1 MTESINPPKNYQVV
15 LPDTGESEIW
25 DEAKYNRN
33 RDALFNDHK
42 NAMVLEVAPLT
53 NGGEIDGN
61 GSYLVN
67 IPGEAEIWDGE
78 KLARNREQL
87 MKDHPEVKI
96 QNARYVNYWGDKLQE
111 GEDRIKALEEELKG
125 IPEDVPLS
133 EDPRAI
139 QGGSIVG
146 MQKLMV
152 EKQRRE
158 APNRERRG
166 QIKREIEQIK
176 RDREDNPAWQQYWEQ
191 QGKENDEARA
201 RIGQMQERHEA
212 IMKEHSLDSALAAG
226 DDDYLRIADRFY
238 QDAKK
243 MIDAPSKYA
252 DDNQGAL
259 GDFWQGIKDTGWN
272 AVSLVDLAH
281 KLHEIPFLETVKKIQ
296 KSEGNNANVYD
307 LIKNHPD
314 RLYEMG
320 MGDAEVEM
328 LKAFVHKADVESGKS
343 DLLTKSYQAGQS
355 MAKSL
360 GFMADF
366 IAVGGI
372 GDAAA
377 EAVARGLV
385 KQAGRKAVPKLAAES
400 FGGLVKAAAMT
411 PLMPST
417 YANFIGNLEQF
428 NDAGGIDLSGKAML
442 KDVGDILIENVSETI
457 GAKPLEL
464 IGMPL
469 QKVKFPAWAK
479 AMRNSPIAGA
489 LKQAGYNGF
498 FEEMFEE
505 WTGSALRTL
514 TGVDKEALKDFR
526 QMDQILVTA
535 GSFAP
540 VALLGGSV
548 SAAQFHTASKAM
560 RDKGAVIDGIIGGLQ
575 DENAKNAI
583 KDSFDKT
590 RDIETPEDLAHA
602 MTDVY
607 QQIVQ
612 NGGNEEQAFKAVMD
626 YTEAASRYKVM
637 NGMFE
642 EQKDIE
648 RSQKLAEMDQ
658 QMGNTKWHHL
668 GKNGSSYVRT
678 ITDDQG
684 NERFVT
690 GEDDTNLLVV
700 DKEGKPNFISKESL
714 ATGVENGTLTDSGEQ
729 YLFDYIDKQNLAVKQ
744 EEEQVRMVDEKKA
757 AHEEVMRRAL
767 PDTPVN
773 PEKPEEG
780 TFRGIVGGRYVIQ
793 YPDGSSQDFSEEEI
807 ANKLGIR
814 TVPETDAEIEAKDD
828 AHEEKLENMH
838 TAMNQFKGRHIVL
851 PGIADMGY
859 TLTGVVRNRNSESYP
874 FSVFFRDAD
883 GHESGTG
890 VSEEDMDALLA
901 EMQAEQPEVQVPD
914 VDPEV
919 EVADNIPRDFR
930 GNPLPMRQNE
940 QTGETVVDEDALRE
954 NDIEAWVRY
963 NDANP
968 NRVVSSRDWLA
979 FNIKKTASEVT
990 KAADEITNA
999 ELNGVPARQKDAMK
1013 KALADKEKLLQSYES
1028 AMQRLTTPEDVIG
1041 DMPSYI
1047 ADEQQPETQ
1056 ETAAPSMRDFRGN
1069 PIPMADESEVD
1080 ETAFFQQDP
1089 EAWMEWNNSQMN
1101 DGGEDS
1107 RNYVKGEIGRENKN
1121 IARLQKEYNGEKDFK
1136 KRKELRKK
1144 IQDAQQ
1150 RIADLEQAVEN
1161 VEKRMQ
1167 RRSARELEPQ
1177 SVDEVIALGIAN
1189 FKGSID
1195 RDELKRETGM
1205 SDADLQGFVGGFVK
1219 EGGMSIG
1226 QLAEAI
1232 KTADDTHLTDSI
1244 SDDELRSDIIEFLR
1258 GSTKWSDITNYI
1270 ANKRAV
1276 QKAEEERQVQ
1286 EAIAAGQEKEDEVL
1300 KVTLGRF
1307 HIGDTVAF
1315 QGEEG
1320 EYDYGI
1326 IVGLNKDK
1334 KGTVILSDGNGVEA
1348 YVPLKAIR
1356 RTENKLT
1363 PNNQERPSQI
1373 DAEIANSTGALSQ
1386 EDADALLHKMT
1397 DEAEEFVEIELT
1409 PENWIGEFGENGE
1422 VETPIGTVKMG
1433 ENQYF
1438 KLAQKGRE
1446 GKLGMVKPT
1455 LTNPDV
1461 IIEQSSHAKDG
1472 QETERKTSYVF
1483 IKSFIDKDGNRQ
1495 YYFTSVTV
1503 QKNGREVVVS
1513 NQEKTKNRISK
1524 LLHEEKAAWIN
1535 SKFSSHPTTR
1545 IKEPVPVNDSNG
1557 LTSTD
1562 NQPALLGIN
1571 SSELSENKDSEI
1583 SETQAK
1589 ISEEEAKV
1597 DTEPTEAQKEA
1608 GNYRKGHI
1616 KLDGYNI
1623 SIEQPKG
1630 SIRSGIDEQ
1639 GNPWS
1644 VTMNNTYGYIR
1655 GTEGVDGDHID
1666 VFLSD
1671 NPEEGD
1677 IFVVD
1682 QIKPDGSFDEH
1693 KVMFGFPD
1701 MEAARKA
1708 YLSNY
1713 SEGWQG
1719 LGAITAVSREE
1730 FKKWV
1735 ESSHRKTKPFS
1746 EYKSVTA
1753 EGEQHEESSTADQEE
1768 GSETVG
1774 YSVERRF
1781 HKKNGNYIYA
1791 LSFKDRLSKD
1801 EFKELKNRV
1810 KDFGGYYSSYG
1821 KGGFIF
1827 DKEDSARKFGDAVM
1841 DHTGEKLEEA
1851 RPVSMEDIVQADA
1864 AAVQQ
1869 TDETSQE
1876 LGIDASMPVSYKGD
1890 GKPHTILMV
1899 TKTGEQVGAARFS
1912 KGRITTVVLNDL
1924 DNPGKMIYAKPEDIA
1939 QYVVPD
1945 IVPEEVN
1952 GYKAGDQVMYRDSA
1966 GLSSEII
1973 DHFEKY
1979 GDTWFPVFKKKDGG
1993 RVQIGVWANVSPY
2006 VEQVEQNLQSEGSME
2021 KPVNPSGNK
2030 LVTDEKYEEL
2040 RRRMLAKLNGQ
2051 MNMGIDPEIL
2061 SIGVQMAV
2069 YHIEKGAR
2077 KFVDFAK
2084 NMIADLGDAIRPYL
2098 KAFYNGARDLPEVE
2112 DAGLASEMTPYDE
2125 VRTFDVANFD
2135 KAVSNPIETAAEVVK
2150 EQEVQQQKEVAEKEI
2165 KKTRKSRKSSQNV
2178 LSLSLADGTSFTVD
2192 RSDYHTFLTPQAK
2205 EFFERLAKE
2214 DGRNFAFPELA
2225 YITYASE
2232 NNVIIPASELE
2243 ALPEFIEAERRI
2255 AEIGAL
2261 AKERTGSEALAISED
2276 QVHALADRLL
2286 EEGSYV
2292 GKKDYSGEVARE
2304 KKAFVIIGRP
2314 AAGKSSVFANP
2325 LSKEHKARIIDSDT
2339 VKPWLEGYDGG
2350 YGANYVHGASVRVAD
2365 EALIRAA
2372 SLGENIII
2380 PRIGGQSIISET
2392 VLPLRAV
2399 GYSVELCYNELPT
2412 EGSIMRA
2419 EARFVQTGRYLSLQ
2433 YLNAIGEK
2441 PINTYRKFVTKS
2453 IGETINELSE
2463 REIQELRRRLGRLLG
2478 VEDRMAGA
2486 SGPGG
2491 REVLSGVSETL
2502 GEGFRALLEHGEFG
2516 SDPSSD
2522 LLVFDGSEWKNNDV
2536 DYGMP
2541 PVTVWSSKS
2550 GEPFPGSKEGPKDNK
2565 NNKPS
2570 KKKPADEG
2578 MTLFDM
2584 MEENNNEN
2592 EPETTDST
2600 QGEGSPDRAMGGVSA
2615 VGDRVLGT
2623 DGSGQ
2628 SDGTEAGGNRAGEP
2642 GMAGEEPQ
2650 LLSTVGSG
2658 RGSESVV
2665 DSGSQGQRELSDGG
2679 SGVQGGDATDGRK
2692 AVRRDSQKAGQK
2704 KGVSKPAKKFTRN
2717 FHYGENAS
2725 EIDNYTPAQRL
2736 KANIDAVEVLATM
2749 FSEGR
2754 PATDEEKETLSKFRG
2769 WGGIPFGHYYST
2781 RQLRDSYSSD
2791 AHRLA
2796 DAIDVLD
2803 PNGEKGLLPAISK
2816 AALTSYYTPSAI
2828 ARTMNRFL
2836 ALSGFKGGSMLDPSM
2851 GSGIFEGTLPE
2862 DIQQR
2867 TMINGVELDWLTGQI
2882 AKALYPDANVQIKGF
2897 EEAGTAMDAF
2907 DVVESNIPFGSI
2919 KVFDPTWKH
2928 DSTPVRKAAQ
2938 GKIHNYFAVKMLEST
2953 KPGGLCVIMT
2963 SNAILDTEGNSLIRE
2978 HIADQAEILGI
2989 VRLPDN
2995 TFKGAGT
3002 SAVTDVLFLRKFR
3015 DSDDRNT
3022 TRDEEKYRTRV
3033 LQPFLSMTT
3042 KDAAKKTDGSS
3053 VKVSYNGYFGTH
3065 PEFMIGD
3072 VIAGNQYKADAFGLT
3087 SSMSTDEIADAM
3099 DKILEKKIVGS
3110 RKGKLFDTTK
3120 SEREVHEAIRESY
3133 VGNGDYISS
3142 GNIVEQDGKFG
3153 VVSMS
3158 KNKYGDVERNFQE
3171 LPRLNG
3177 KAARIQAMFPIR
3189 TTMKKLVAEQI
3200 AGASN
3205 DTLDGLRKQLKES
3218 YDKFVKLY
3226 GRLQD
3231 SENTFLDDDIDGY
3244 MLRSLEKWRE
3254 GEFVGLSDIF
3264 TKNTIKPAIDLSQAQ
3279 DGQSAISVSLAEY
3292 GEIRP
3297 AFMEQML
3304 GEKWYDLC
3312 KEMVFRIPFSEDCYE
3327 TKDAYLSGDVK
3338 TKLEQARKAA
3348 EMDKSFQ
3355 HNVDELEA
3363 VQPKDIP
3370 FDDISVHM
3378 GARWIPQEVYTQ
3390 FLVDSFGISN
3400 WRGPKS
3406 GVLYSEVSDT
3416 FIVNVASSELGGAA
3430 QKWSTRRRTPKDI
3443 FEAALSDKTIKVVDK
3458 DDEGKEHL
3466 NVAETEAANEKVQ
3479 ELRESFE
3486 DWLPQNAERVKQISA
3501 LYNDK
3506 FNRTVLRKFDGSHLK
3521 TPGLMGMELRPHQK
3535 DAVWMLINNRGGI
3548 VDHMV
3553 GAGKTLVMQ
3562 SAIMEMR
3569 RMGIAKKP
3577 MIVAL
3582 KSTVAQITKE
3592 FIEAYPS
3599 ARILAPTEKD
3609 FEKKR
3614 RKELLAKIALND
3626 YDCVIISHENYV
3638 GLPHT
3643 EEVETQVIREQLAQL
3658 DAAIQFLYG
3667 QEDQSQLTK
3676 RQLKGLEKRK
3686 ANLEA
3691 KMQALLSRKVDRE
3704 FTFESLGVDYLFVD
3718 ECQAFKSLPYVTSY
3732 QNVAG
3737 LGDAAGS
3744 QKAVALLNG
3753 VRYLQ
3758 SLHQGDMGTT
3768 FLSGTT
3774 ITNSLVEIYNLLQY
3788 LRPREMES
3796 LGFTTFDAWAGTF
3809 AQRSGEL
3816 EYGVTQELKEKNRFR
3831 RFDNVPELARLYAE
3845 IADVRN
3851 DMNLKLPKPKP
3862 RMHIV
3867 TVPASEKL
3875 KEINSEVINM
3885 VRNKSGN
3892 YFYNMGAI
3900 KKPTT
3905 DKSPFGL
3912 LASGIS
3918 TKAAISMKLLDPN
3931 AEEEGGKIHAVC
3943 ENVAEIY
3950 KKFNDQKGTQ
3960 LIFCDTGVPTNES
3973 KYDVYTDII
3982 GRLVNDY
3989 GIPRDEIVDIHVAD
4003 TDKKRKELFTKVRE
4017 GSVRVL
4023 IGGTKNMGTGVNVQ
4037 TRLVALHHI
4046 DVPWTPADREQR
4058 EGRGVRQGNIVA
4070 REFNDD
4076 NVDIYFYAAEES
4088 LDLYKYQLQDTK
4100 GKMFA
4105 QFKQGTIGSTERS
4118 FDEGSGGEDGTFD
4131 PAEIVALLSGN
4142 PVILEKSKQDKKVE
4156 KLRRAK
4162 RTFESEWHQ
4171 RKSQYDSLQ
4180 SYLYTQES
4188 FLRQNKRDIDSLEAG
4203 GFKKMEDGKY
4213 PTTVTV
4219 EDYSDYGTRRTFD
4232 KPKEAGEY
4240 IHKLL
4245 KKKGASVRLSGF
4257 GQKANIQMAEVA
4269 SPLSGVPAYEWQV
4282 VLQAWSGIPYRAQL
4296 SEDDTAAGVAFRNVL
4311 QKVFS
4316 NRETYQK
4323 NIDETKHKLEGA
4335 DPGEMVFPK
4344 QAELDEAE
4352 SKKKELDAQYK
4363 ALAPKE
4369 EKKPASSENPEESVS
4384 LQHYDIN
4391 LGGTPE
4397 EKSENIHRTSVG
4409 EDLGTVGRRTG
4420 EVPGRDNDYGVWRRS
4435 YDISD
4440 GTGPGAGRISL
4451 DNLERLFRDTNINQE
4466 IVPLFEKVIALAKEN
4481 GVIKTYFRTPKSG
4494 EIRGQAMYTG
4504 DVYFNPSILTAPEYT
4519 GESAVTILHELIHG
4533 LTISTLR
4540 SHELG
4545 NKLRKY
4551 GLNPDGRLTAEQ
4563 KAAAKE
4569 IERIYKR
4576 LHDNLDTSGM
4586 SKEQKKM
4593 LNYRLVNQYEMVAGM
4608 SDQRFRDYLRSVEDG
4623 PTNLWERLKAAI
4635 KRILGIDSGDTLTRL
4650 EKAVDN
4656 LLDNFRIETF
4666 EDTSGLQSDEGF
4678 EHYSIRTKPAP
4689 TKTGIGY
4696 KVFYRGRD
4704 GKLYP
4709 PMVANPGGEDTPVG
4723 VWLDADAAPV
4733 AGQSKTGR
4741 PQVKAG
4747 GKGTQGGS
4755 GRLAYRPG
4763 WHLGE
4768 IPYAIQ
4774 FNRINPE
4781 TGRKEL
4787 FPRDFVWAEVEYA
4800 ADNDYQQ
4807 EAEAE
4812 GTNAS
4817 GNYQHSLAGLKRVP
4831 EDGFYRYRTN
4841 PNPETDPWII
4851 TGAMKV
4857 NRILTDEEVD
4867 ELVRAA
4873 GREPQQRE
4881 SDIVRNRIAETSDS
4895 RKIAGILY
4903 DRYENQNG
4911 EDKPWM
4917 SEEELF
4923 ERVEEELPY
4932 DQETKP
4938 LFSMIDEYRR
4948 LSDEDFDE
4956 GRRDFSG
4963 GEMSDL
4969 FNNFLSALKSYSEAP
4984 QIRNRVAGVEGFIS
4998 NAEAAVNAI
5007 KQEKATPEQWLKM
5020 IEKNGGLKA
5029 GEDKWLGLSDWLKAS
5044 DKKSITKQEVLDF
5057 INENKIR
5064 IEETR
5069 YAENPQVNDEV
5080 AQIAYRINDRY
5091 DELASEDL
5099 DMDEIYDTLLREFP
5113 EMEEMEKDG
5122 RLVVDEDAI
5131 GNPMYRPGNPDIKE
5145 SYRTRLNYTTNGLK
5159 NKREIALTV
5168 PTIEKWNESDTTHF
5182 GDAGEGRAVA
5192 WVRFG
5197 DAEDA
5202 ERGRVLFIDEIQS
5215 KRHQEG
5221 REKGY
5226 QRSLTEVEQTE
5237 IDQANKQYHEALQ
5250 AYHEADQRLLDA
5262 LQPYKDQVFEG
5273 RISGQQ
5279 YSDAIN
5285 TDPEIG
5291 RLNRERNDARDL
5303 ADKYRDRRDAV
5314 ERRLARTGVP
5324 PAPFEKNWHE
5334 LAMKR
5339 MLRLAAEEG
5348 YDYVAW
5354 TTGEQQAERYNIGNY
5369 VSSIDRTESDEGTRD
5384 FGFYFGDSEDSTW
5397 VQTNDDGIIID
5408 GEQRTVGE
5416 LKGKPLSALVGKE
5429 VAVKMMQ
5436 MKVDDVIED
5445 VNTIVGGEGMK
5456 GFYDDILPRF
5466 MNKYGKQWG
5475 VKVSDE
5481 TVRLSNN
5488 TNILTHM
5495 VPVTQEMKDSVMEG
5509 QLMFRE
5515 GKTQSPVQYSESLS
5529 GKREAV
5535 NRVAELCGVEIEFKP
5550 SSEMRFKGKPLAGRW
5565 INGRMQV
5572 CLEHCRDEADAVR
5585 TVLHEGVGHNGLRR
5599 LIGNEN
5605 MREFCL
5611 ELFQRLP
5618 EQARKQIADAAVN
5631 KYGLNIAEAVEEYL
5645 AEQAEIMD
5653 FENEDYSR
5661 SFWDIVRDALRKVLS
5676 KIGIDVS
5683 LSERDVRWLMWQSYN
5698 ANKQRDP
5705 LNEVKRQVVANK
5717 LGFTLTQQA
5726 DKMEGIQIARNR
5738 VALEDELDAAT
5749 DAYNE
5754 AAASLWN
5761 RMKETFVDQYQ
5772 SVGKLV
5778 SAIED
5783 ATGKKAASF
5792 EDIRLAL
5799 NRHSS
5804 KALATMQK
5812 WIGKYNT
5819 PMWDAIKELR
5829 EKIGGTV
5836 NDVSR
5841 YVMLKHGLE
5850 RNEVFA
5856 KRDAREYYQGIRDRA
5871 VNEIKATKDLSKD
5884 EKDQRIAKEDARL
5897 EKHLKAIE
5905 AGTNAKYR
5913 EFRQRDYGG
5922 LTSFYSEFDKV
5933 DPQRPGEGKERYNA
5947 RLQKARHPKYTTVD
5961 ENGRV
5966 VVDMAAT
5973 EKAAAD
5979 EVAAFERQSEGLTD
5993 KLWQRI
5999 NAATKATLEHQY
6011 QSNMLSRK
6019 QYEQV
6024 RDMFKYYVPLRGFE
6038 DDTAQ
6043 DLYSYYNEDQ
6053 RGNFEKPLIRAACR
6067 KTRAESPFG
6076 HIGAM
6081 ASSGIA
6087 ADMKNETK
6095 LSLYYFVSNRPNNL
6109 VTISDVWYE
6118 KTGETDEDGR
6128 EVFKAVYPSF
6138 SEDLSSEEAKK
6149 AFDDWEEG
6157 MKEKAKSGLAFK
6169 GRKNLDLHNAVIHID
6184 KGQKM
6189 EHVVKFKVG
6198 GRDMMMYING
6208 NPRAAQAI
6216 NGELNY
6222 NAENN
6227 FFVRAFNA
6235 VLRTMAALNT
6245 ALNPEFWISN
6255 FQRDA
6260 LFSLMSVDVK
6270 EGSKY
6275 RDAFAKNLV
6284 SGKTIFKMKKAF
6296 DEGTLGDSK
6305 DEQLFRE
6312 FAENGGITGYTVVYD
6327 NEYWEKK
6334 LDEYAG
6340 KDRNVVARFNDFF
6353 KSISDFGEAVEIRT
6367 RFAAYKT
6374 SREMGKDII
6383 GSVNDAKEL
6392 TVNFNR
6398 KGSGKAITLD
6408 EAAKLTWR
6416 NGKPLSKPW
6425 QLVASMFSSIS
6436 PLGRRMIMF
6445 FNAAVQGLNA
6455 MVKLYKTNPKRMA
6468 VWSAGY
6474 LAVGMINAILH
6485 SMLDDDDDYLDIPD
6499 WERRNNLL
6507 LGGKRAYLKWALPQ
6521 EARVF
6526 YALGDMVVNHALG
6539 REPHKYL
6546 AVELLDA
6553 VGEALPIDVASGV
6566 GAFLPSAA
6574 MPIIDIVRNKDYKG
6588 AKVHND
6594 RRFYSEEERKDI
6606 PKWRDPLANTDGLYV
6621 GLAKV
6626 ISRITGG
6633 DEYGAGWWNP
6643 DPNDIEHLVEGYT
6656 GGLGT
6661 TVEKMRQ
6668 FFGDIAGGEFVVRDT
6683 PFLRR
6688 ILSLND
6694 ERYRN
6699 THTTELYYYYTNR
6712 AKDTKRQIR
6721 EARKNGDSDKLDELY
6736 DSDDFEIMNICESYD
6751 SLLKWYS
6758 DELKFTDDKQ
6768 DRKAIMHEQD
6778 AVRKEMIQEISNI
6791 GK

>member
-1 MTESINPPKNYQVV
+1 
-15 LPDTGESEIW
+15 
-25 DEAKYNRN
+25 
-33 RDALFNDHK
+33 
-42 NAMVLEVAPLT
+42 
-53 NGGEIDGN
+53 
-61 GSYLVN
+61 
-67 IPGEAEIWDGE
+67 
-78 KLARNREQL
+78 
-87 MKDHPEVKI
+87 
-96 QNARYVNYWGDKLQE
+96 
-111 GEDRIKALEEELKG
+111 
-125 IPEDVPLS
+125 
-133 EDPRAI
+133 
-139 QGGSIVG
+139 
-146 MQKLMV
+146 
-152 EKQRRE
+152 
-158 APNRERRG
+158 
-166 QIKREIEQIK
+166 
-176 RDREDNPAWQQYWEQ
+176 
-191 QGKENDEARA
+191 
-201 RIGQMQERHEA
+201 
-212 IMKEHSLDSALAAG
+212 
-226 DDDYLRIADRFY
+226 
-238 QDAKK
+238 
-243 MIDAPSKYA
+243 
-252 DDNQGAL
+252 
-259 GDFWQGIKDTGWN
+259 
-272 AVSLVDLAH
+272 
-281 KLHEIPFLETVKKIQ
+281 
-296 KSEGNNANVYD
+296 
-307 LIKNHPD
+307 
-314 RLYEMG
+314 
-320 MGDAEVEM
+320 
-328 LKAFVHKADVESGKS
+328 
-343 DLLTKSYQAGQS
+343 
-355 MAKSL
+355 
-360 GFMADF
+360 
-366 IAVGGI
+366 
-372 GDAAA
+372 
-377 EAVARGLV
+377 
-385 KQAGRKAVPKLAAES
+385 
-400 FGGLVKAAAMT
+400 
-411 PLMPST
+411 
-417 YANFIGNLEQF
+417 
-428 NDAGGIDLSGKAML
+428 
-442 KDVGDILIENVSETI
+442 
-457 GAKPLEL
+457 
-464 IGMPL
+464 
-469 QKVKFPAWAK
+469 
-479 AMRNSPIAGA
+479 
-489 LKQAGYNGF
+489 
-498 FEEMFEE
+498 
-505 WTGSALRTL
+505 
-514 TGVDKEALKDFR
+514 
-526 QMDQILVTA
+526 
-535 GSFAP
+535 
-540 VALLGGSV
+540 
-548 SAAQFHTASKAM
+548 
-560 RDKGAVIDGIIGGLQ
+560 
-575 DENAKNAI
+575 
-583 KDSFDKT
+583 
-590 RDIETPEDLAHA
+590 
-602 MTDVY
+602 
-607 QQIVQ
+607 
-612 NGGNEEQAFKAVMD
+612 
-626 YTEAASRYKVM
+626 
-637 NGMFE
+637 
-642 EQKDIE
+642 
-648 RSQKLAEMDQ
+648 
-658 QMGNTKWHHL
+658 
-668 GKNGSSYVRT
+668 
-678 ITDDQG
+678 
-684 NERFVT
+684 
-690 GEDDTNLLVV
+690 
-700 DKEGKPNFISKESL
+700 
-714 ATGVENGTLTDSGEQ
+714 
-729 YLFDYIDKQNLAVKQ
+729 
-744 EEEQVRMVDEKKA
+744 
-757 AHEEVMRRAL
+757 
-767 PDTPVN
+767 
-773 PEKPEEG
+773 
-780 TFRGIVGGRYVIQ
+780 
-793 YPDGSSQDFSEEEI
+793 
-807 ANKLGIR
+807 
-814 TVPETDAEIEAKDD
+814 
-828 AHEEKLENMH
+828 
-838 TAMNQFKGRHIVL
+838 
-851 PGIADMGY
+851 
-859 TLTGVVRNRNSESYP
+859 
-874 FSVFFRDAD
+874 
-883 GHESGTG
+883 
-890 VSEEDMDALLA
+890 
-901 EMQAEQPEVQVPD
+901 
-914 VDPEV
+914 
-919 EVADNIPRDFR
+919 
-930 GNPLPMRQNE
+930 
-940 QTGETVVDEDALRE
+940 
-954 NDIEAWVRY
+954 
-963 NDANP
+963 
-968 NRVVSSRDWLA
+968 
-979 FNIKKTASEVT
+979 
-990 KAADEITNA
+990 
-999 ELNGVPARQKDAMK
+999 
-1013 KALADKEKLLQSYES
+1013 
-1028 AMQRLTTPEDVIG
+1028 
-1041 DMPSYI
+1041 
-1047 ADEQQPETQ
+1047 
-1056 ETAAPSMRDFRGN
+1056 
-1069 PIPMADESEVD
+1069 
-1080 ETAFFQQDP
+1080 
-1089 EAWMEWNNSQMN
+1089 
-1101 DGGEDS
+1101 
-1107 RNYVKGEIGRENKN
+1107 
-1121 IARLQKEYNGEKDFK
+1121 
-1136 KRKELRKK
+1136 
-1144 IQDAQQ
+1144 
-1150 RIADLEQAVEN
+1150 
-1161 VEKRMQ
+1161 
-1167 RRSARELEPQ
+1167 
-1177 SVDEVIALGIAN
+1177 
-1189 FKGSID
+1189 
-1195 RDELKRETGM
+1195 
-1205 SDADLQGFVGGFVK
+1205 
-1219 EGGMSIG
+1219 
-1226 QLAEAI
+1226 
-1232 KTADDTHLTDSI
+1232 
-1244 SDDELRSDIIEFLR
+1244 
-1258 GSTKWSDITNYI
+1258 
-1270 ANKRAV
+1270 
-1276 QKAEEERQVQ
+1276 
-1286 EAIAAGQEKEDEVL
+1286 
-1300 KVTLGRF
+1300 
-1307 HIGDTVAF
+1307 
-1315 QGEEG
+1315 
-1320 EYDYGI
+1320 
-1326 IVGLNKDK
+1326 
-1334 KGTVILSDGNGVEA
+1334 
-1348 YVPLKAIR
+1348 
-1356 RTENKLT
+1356 
-1363 PNNQERPSQI
+1363 
-1373 DAEIANSTGALSQ
+1373 
-1386 EDADALLHKMT
+1386 
-1397 DEAEEFVEIELT
+1397 
-1409 PENWIGEFGENGE
+1409 
-1422 VETPIGTVKMG
+1422 
-1433 ENQYF
+1433 
-1438 KLAQKGRE
+1438 
-1446 GKLGMVKPT
+1446 
-1455 LTNPDV
+1455 
-1461 IIEQSSHAKDG
+1461 
-1472 QETERKTSYVF
+1472 
-1483 IKSFIDKDGNRQ
+1483 
-1495 YYFTSVTV
+1495 
-1503 QKNGREVVVS
+1503 
-1513 NQEKTKNRISK
+1513 
-1524 LLHEEKAAWIN
+1524 
-1535 SKFSSHPTTR
+1535 
-1545 IKEPVPVNDSNG
+1545 
-1557 LTSTD
+1557 
-1562 NQPALLGIN
+1562 
-1571 SSELSENKDSEI
+1571 
-1583 SETQAK
+1583 
-1589 ISEEEAKV
+1589 
-1597 DTEPTEAQKEA
+1597 
-1608 GNYRKGHI
+1608 
-1616 KLDGYNI
+1616 
-1623 SIEQPKG
+1623 
-1630 SIRSGIDEQ
+1630 
-1639 GNPWS
+1639 
-1644 VTMNNTYGYIR
+1644 
-1655 GTEGVDGDHID
+1655 
-1666 VFLSD
+1666 
-1671 NPEEGD
+1671 
-1677 IFVVD
+1677 
-1682 QIKPDGSFDEH
+1682 
-1693 KVMFGFPD
+1693 
-1701 MEAARKA
+1701 
-1708 YLSNY
+1708 
-1713 SEGWQG
+1713 
-1719 LGAITAVSREE
+1719 
-1730 FKKWV
+1730 
-1735 ESSHRKTKPFS
+1735 
-1746 EYKSVTA
+1746 
-1753 EGEQHEESSTADQEE
+1753 
-1768 GSETVG
+1768 
-1774 YSVERRF
+1774 
-1781 HKKNGNYIYA
+1781 
-1791 LSFKDRLSKD
+1791 
-1801 EFKELKNRV
+1801 
-1810 KDFGGYYSSYG
+1810 
-1821 KGGFIF
+1821 
-1827 DKEDSARKFGDAVM
+1827 
-1841 DHTGEKLEEA
+1841 
-1851 RPVSMEDIVQADA
+1851 
-1864 AAVQQ
+1864 
-1869 TDETSQE
+1869 
-1876 LGIDASMPVSYKGD
+1876 
-1890 GKPHTILMV
+1890 
-1899 TKTGEQVGAARFS
+1899 
-1912 KGRITTVVLNDL
+1912 
-1924 DNPGKMIYAKPEDIA
+1924 
-1939 QYVVPD
+1939 
-1945 IVPEEVN
+1945 
-1952 GYKAGDQVMYRDSA
+1952 
-1966 GLSSEII
+1966 
-1973 DHFEKY
+1973 
-1979 GDTWFPVFKKKDGG
+1979 
-1993 RVQIGVWANVSPY
+1993 
-2006 VEQVEQNLQSEGSME
+2006 
-2021 KPVNPSGNK
+2021 
-2030 LVTDEKYEEL
+2030 
-2040 RRRMLAKLNGQ
+2040 
-2051 MNMGIDPEIL
+2051 
-2061 SIGVQMAV
+2061 
-2069 YHIEKGAR
+2069 
-2077 KFVDFAK
+2077 
-2084 NMIADLGDAIRPYL
+2084 
-2098 KAFYNGARDLPEVE
+2098 
-2112 DAGLASEMTPYDE
+2112 
-2125 VRTFDVANFD
+2125 
-2135 KAVSNPIETAAEVVK
+2135 
-2150 EQEVQQQKEVAEKEI
+2150 
-2165 KKTRKSRKSSQNV
+2165 
-2178 LSLSLADGTSFTVD
+2178 
-2192 RSDYHTFLTPQAK
+2192 
-2205 EFFERLAKE
+2205 
-2214 DGRNFAFPELA
+2214 
-2225 YITYASE
+2225 
-2232 NNVIIPASELE
+2232 
-2243 ALPEFIEAERRI
+2243 
-2255 AEIGAL
+2255 
-2261 AKERTGSEALAISED
+2261 
-2276 QVHALADRLL
+2276 
-2286 EEGSYV
+2286 
-2292 GKKDYSGEVARE
+2292 
-2304 KKAFVIIGRP
+2304 
-2314 AAGKSSVFANP
+2314 
-2325 LSKEHKARIIDSDT
+2325 
-2339 VKPWLEGYDGG
+2339 
-2350 YGANYVHGASVRVAD
+2350 
-2365 EALIRAA
+2365 
-2372 SLGENIII
+2372 
-2380 PRIGGQSIISET
+2380 
-2392 VLPLRAV
+2392 
-2399 GYSVELCYNELPT
+2399 
-2412 EGSIMRA
+2412 
-2419 EARFVQTGRYLSLQ
+2419 
-2433 YLNAIGEK
+2433 
-2441 PINTYRKFVTKS
+2441 
-2453 IGETINELSE
+2453 
-2463 REIQELRRRLGRLLG
+2463 
-2478 VEDRMAGA
+2478 
-2486 SGPGG
+2486 
-2491 REVLSGVSETL
+2491 
-2502 GEGFRALLEHGEFG
+2502 
-2516 SDPSSD
+2516 
-2522 LLVFDGSEWKNNDV
+2522 
-2536 DYGMP
+2536 
-2541 PVTVWSSKS
+2541 
-2550 GEPFPGSKEGPKDNK
+2550 
-2565 NNKPS
+2565 
-2570 KKKPADEG
+2570 
-2578 MTLFDM
+2578 
-2584 MEENNNEN
+2584 
-2592 EPETTDST
+2592 
-2600 QGEGSPDRAMGGVSA
+2600 
-2615 VGDRVLGT
+2615 
-2623 DGSGQ
+2623 
-2628 SDGTEAGGNRAGEP
+2628 
-2642 GMAGEEPQ
+2642 
-2650 LLSTVGSG
+2650 
-2658 RGSESVV
+2658 
-2665 DSGSQGQRELSDGG
+2665 
-2679 SGVQGGDATDGRK
+2679 
-2692 AVRRDSQKAGQK
+2692 
-2704 KGVSKPAKKFTRN
+2704 
-2717 FHYGENAS
+2717 
-2725 EIDNYTPAQRL
+2725 
-2736 KANIDAVEVLATM
+2736 
-2749 FSEGR
+2749 
-2754 PATDEEKETLSKFRG
+2754 
-2769 WGGIPFGHYYST
+2769 
-2781 RQLRDSYSSD
+2781 
-2791 AHRLA
+2791 
-2796 DAIDVLD
+2796 
-2803 PNGEKGLLPAISK
+2803 
-2816 AALTSYYTPSAI
+2816 
-2828 ARTMNRFL
+2828 
-2836 ALSGFKGGSMLDPSM
+2836 
-2851 GSGIFEGTLPE
+2851 
-2862 DIQQR
+2862 
-2867 TMINGVELDWLTGQI
+2867 
-2882 AKALYPDANVQIKGF
+2882 
-2897 EEAGTAMDAF
+2897 
-2907 DVVESNIPFGSI
+2907 
-2919 KVFDPTWKH
+2919 
-2928 DSTPVRKAAQ
+2928 
-2938 GKIHNYFAVKMLEST
+2938 
-2953 KPGGLCVIMT
+2953 
-2963 SNAILDTEGNSLIRE
+2963 
-2978 HIADQAEILGI
+2978 
-2989 VRLPDN
+2989 
-2995 TFKGAGT
+2995 
-3002 SAVTDVLFLRKFR
+3002 
-3015 DSDDRNT
+3015 
-3022 TRDEEKYRTRV
+3022 
-3033 LQPFLSMTT
+3033 
-3042 KDAAKKTDGSS
+3042 
-3053 VKVSYNGYFGTH
+3053 
-3065 PEFMIGD
+3065 
-3072 VIAGNQYKADAFGLT
+3072 
-3087 SSMSTDEIADAM
+3087 
-3099 DKILEKKIVGS
+3099 
-3110 RKGKLFDTTK
+3110 
-3120 SEREVHEAIRESY
+3120 
-3133 VGNGDYISS
+3133 
-3142 GNIVEQDGKFG
+3142 
-3153 VVSMS
+3153 
-3158 KNKYGDVERNFQE
+3158 
-3171 LPRLNG
+3171 
-3177 KAARIQAMFPIR
+3177 
-3189 TTMKKLVAEQI
+3189 
-3200 AGASN
+3200 
-3205 DTLDGLRKQLKES
+3205 
-3218 YDKFVKLY
+3218 
-3226 GRLQD
+3226 
-3231 SENTFLDDDIDGY
+3231 
-3244 MLRSLEKWRE
+3244 
-3254 GEFVGLSDIF
+3254 
-3264 TKNTIKPAIDLSQAQ
+3264 
-3279 DGQSAISVSLAEY
+3279 
-3292 GEIRP
+3292 
-3297 AFMEQML
+3297 
-3304 GEKWYDLC
+3304 
-3312 KEMVFRIPFSEDCYE
+3312 
-3327 TKDAYLSGDVK
+3327 
-3338 TKLEQARKAA
+3338 
-3348 EMDKSFQ
+3348 MDKSFQ

-3378 GARWIPQEVYTQ
+3378 GARWIPQEIYTQ
-3390 FLVDSFGISN
+3390 FLVDSFGISS

-3416 FIVNVASSELGGAA
+3416 YIVNVASSELGGAA
-3430 QKWSTRRRTPKDI
+3430 QKWATRRRSAKDI

-3458 DDEGKEHL
+3458 DDEGKEYL

-3486 DWLPQNAERVKQISA
+3486 DWLPQNAERVKQVAA

-3582 KSTVAQITKE
+3582 NSTVAQITKE

-3691 KMQALLSRKVDRE
+3691 KIQALLSRKVDRE

-3875 KEINSEVINM
+3875 KEINAEVINM

-3960 LIFCDTGVPTNES
+3960 LIFCDTGVPTKES

-4070 REFNDD
+4070 RDFNDD

-4323 NIDETKHKLEGA
+4323 NIDDTKHKLEGA

-4369 EKKPASSENPEESVS
+4369 EKKPSASESPEDNVS
-4384 LQHYDIN
+4384 LQHYDIY
-4391 LGGTPE
+4391 LGRTPE
-4397 EKSENIHRTSVG
+4397 EKSENLHRAVLG
-4409 EDLGTVGRRTG
+4409 EDLETVGRRTG
-4420 EVPGRDNDYGVWRRS
+4420 EVSGRDNDYGVWRRS

-4440 GTGPGAGRISL
+4440 GTGPEAGRISL
-4451 DNLERLFRDTNINQE
+4451 DNLERLFRDTNTNQE
-4466 IVPLFEKVIALAKEN
+4466 IVPLFEKVIALAKES
-4481 GVIKTYFRTPKSG
+4481 GVIKAFFRTPKSR
-4494 EIRGQAMYTG
+4494 EIIGQAIYTG
-4504 DVYFNPSILTAPEYT
+4504 DVYFSPDILTSPEQD
-4519 GESAVTILHELIHG
+4519 GDAAETILHELIHG

-4540 SHELG
+4540 SYELG

-4551 GLNPDGRLTAEQ
+4551 GLNPDGRLTADQ

-4576 LHDNLDTSGM
+4576 LHDNLDTTGM
-4586 SKEQKKM
+4586 SEEQANM
-4593 LNYRLVNQYEMVAGM
+4593 LNYRLKNQYEMVAGM

-4635 KRILGIDSGDTLTRL
+4635 KRILGIESGDTLTRL

-4917 SEEELF
+4917 SEEDLF
-4923 ERVEEELPY
+4923 ERVESELPY
-4932 DQETKP
+4932 DRETKP
-4938 LFSMIDEYRR
+4938 LFALIDEYRR

-4963 GEMSDL
+4963 GDMSDL
-4969 FNNFLSALKSYSEAP
+4969 FSNFLSALKSYSEEP
-4984 QIRNRVAGVEGFIS
+4984 QVRNRFAGVEGFIS

-5057 INENKIR
+5057 INQNKIR

-5122 RLVVDEDAI
+5122 RLVLDEDAI
-5131 GNPMYRPGNPDIKE
+5131 GTPMYRPGNPDIKE
-5145 SYRTRLNYTTNGLK
+5145 SNKTRLYYTTNGLS
-5159 NKREIALTV
+5159 NKKEIALTV
-5168 PTIEKWNESDTTHF
+5168 PTIESWNESDEIHF
-5182 GDAGEGRAVA
+5182 GDAGQGRAVA

-5197 DAEDA
+5197 DARTED
-5202 ERGRVLFIDEIQS
+5202 GGKVLFIDEIQS

-5226 QRSLTEVEQTE
+5226 SSVNLSEYQRA
-5237 IDQANKQYHEALQ
+5237 IDYAF
-5250 AYHEADQRLLDA
+5250 DQRTEYFNSLREKYGIKDA
-5262 LQPYKDQVFEG
+5262 PVYDLMTKFEKKAT
-5273 RISGQQ
+5273 REEFVE
-5279 YSDAIN
+5279 AA
-5285 TDPEIG
+5285 
-5291 RLNRERNDARDL
+5291 RLNQACVAAMDAFNKASDSGIP
-5303 ADKYRDRRDAV
+5303 A
-5314 ERRLARTGVP
+5314 
-5324 PAPFEKNWHE
+5324 APFEKNWHE

-5354 TTGEQQAERYNIGNY
+5354 TKGEQQAERYSLRNTVKSISSRQDGDVKNVDMVLANRNYTVHLKVDELGN
-5369 VSSIDRTESDEGTRD
+5369 VISSNEGE
-5384 FGFYFGDSEDSTW
+5384 FS
-5397 VQTNDDGIIID
+5397 
-5408 GEQRTVGE
+5408 
-5416 LKGKPLSALVGKE
+5416 GKKLADIVGKE
-5429 VAVKMMQ
+5429 IALKLMAEDTTIDGDN
-5436 MKVDDVIED
+5436 MK
-5445 VNTIVGGEGMK
+5445 VGGEGMK
-5456 GFYDDILPRF
+5456 GFYDEILPRF

-5475 VKVSDE
+5475 VKVRDEVLFLSDGAMLE
-5481 TVRLSNN
+5481 TH
-5488 TNILTHM
+5488 T
-5495 VPVTQEMKDSVMEG
+5495 VPVTTEMKESVMEG

-5515 GKTQSPVQYSESLS
+5515 GNTQSPVQYSESLS

-5661 SFWDIVRDALRKVLS
+5661 SFWDIVRDALRKVLT
-5676 KIGIDVS
+5676 KIGINVS

-5829 EKIGGTV
+5829 ERIGGTV

-5871 VNEIKATKDLSKD
+5871 VNEIKASKDLSKD
-5884 EKDQRIAKEDARL
+5884 EKDQRIAKEDDRL
-5897 EKHLKAIE
+5897 EKHLKSIE

-5922 LTSFYSEFDKV
+5922 LTSFYSEFDEV

-5947 RLQKARHPKYTTVD
+5947 RLQRARHPKYTTVD

-6053 RGNFEKPLIRAACR
+6053 RGNFEKPLIRAAGR

-6138 SEDLSSEEAKK
+6138 SEDLSSEEAKN
-6149 AFDDWEEG
+6149 AFDDWEDG

-6189 EHVVKFKVG
+6189 EHVVKFRVG

-6340 KDRNVVARFNDFF
+6340 KDRSWVAWFNDAF

-6408 EAAKLTWR
+6408 EAAKLTLK
-6416 NGKPLSKPW
+6416 NGKMLRDTTLGDLIPKLKNQNVGKTPIGMPL
-6425 QLVASMFSSIS
+6425 QLLASMFSSIS

-6474 LAVGMINAILH
+6474 LAVGMINAVLH

-6507 LGGKRAYLKWALPQ
+6507 LGGKGAYLKWALPQ

-6606 PKWRDPLANTDGLYV
+6606 PKWRDPLANTGGLYV

-6661 TVEKMRQ
+6661 TVEKMLQ

-6712 AKDTKRQIR
+6712 AKNTKRKIR
-6721 EARKNGDSDKLDELY
+6721 EARKNGDADKLDDLY
-6736 DSDDFEIMNICESYD
+6736 ESDDFEIMNICESYD
-6751 SLLKWYS
+6751 GLLKWYS

>member
-1 MTESINPPKNYQVV
+1 M
-15 LPDTGESEIW
+15 PDKKFYVQIPGTTQGMSVSAE
-25 DEAKYNRN
+25 DFEAKK
-33 RDALFNDHK
+33 DKLFNTYKD
-42 NAMVLEVAPLT
+42 AVAVEMQDYT
-53 NGGEIDGN
+53 NGEDVGD
-61 GSYLVN
+61 SDFVVT
-67 IPGEAEIWDGE
+67 IPGTTEPMQINAADFAKKKD
-78 KLARNREQL
+78 KLFEQYPDA
-87 MKDHPEVKI
+87 KVT
-96 QNARYVNYWGDKLQE
+96 RVRGVNYWGNKLQE
-111 GEDRIKALEEELKG
+111 GEERIRSLEEELKG

-201 RIGQMQERHEA
+201 RIGQMQERNEA

-238 QDAKK
+238 KDAKK

-252 DDNQGAL
+252 EDNQGAL

-272 AVSLVDLAH
+272 ALSLVDFAQ
-281 KLHEIPFLETVKKIQ
+281 KLQEIPFLETVKKIQ

-307 LIKNHPD
+307 LIKNHTD

-366 IAVGGI
+366 IAFGGI

-377 EAVARGLV
+377 EAVAGTLV
-385 KQAGRKAVPKLAAES
+385 KQAGRRAVPKLAAES

-505 WTGSALRTL
+505 WTGSALRTM
-514 TGVDKEALKDFR
+514 TGVDKDALKDFW
-526 QMDQILVTA
+526 QVDQILVTA

-548 SAAQFHTASKAM
+548 SAAQFHTASKSM

-583 KDSFDKT
+583 KESFDKT

-607 QQIVQ
+607 QQIVK

-658 QMGNTKWHHL
+658 QMGNAKWHHL

-700 DKEGKPNFISKESL
+700 DRQGKPGFISKESL
-714 ATGVENGTLTDSGEQ
+714 ATGVEDGTLTDSGEQ
-729 YLFDYIDKQNLAVKQ
+729 YLFDYLDKQNRAVKQ
-744 EEEQVRMVDEKKA
+744 QEEQTRMADETKA
-757 AHEEVMRRAL
+757 AHEEVVRRAL

-780 TFRGIVGGRYVIQ
+780 IFRGIVGGRYVIQ

-914 VDPEV
+914 VEPEV

-954 NDIEAWVRY
+954 RDIEAWVRY

-1041 DMPSYI
+1041 DMQSYI
-1047 ADEQQPETQ
+1047 ADDQQPEAK
-1056 ETAAPSMRDFRGN
+1056 EPAAAPSVRDFRGN

-1089 EAWMEWNNSQMN
+1089 EAWMEWNNAQMN

-1121 IARLQKEYNGEKDFK
+1121 ISRLQKEYNGEKDFK
-1136 KRKELRKK
+1136 KRKELRMK
-1144 IQDAQQ
+1144 IQESQQ
-1150 RIADLEQAVEN
+1150 RIADLEQALEN

-1167 RRSARELEPQ
+1167 RRAARELEPQ

-1189 FKGSID
+1189 SKGSID

-1205 SDADLQGFVGGFVK
+1205 SDADLEGFVGGFVK

-1232 KTADDTHLTDSI
+1232 KANDDTHLTDSI

-1276 QKAEEERQVQ
+1276 QQEEQ
-1286 EAIAAGQEKEDEVL
+1286 
-1300 KVTLGRF
+1300 
-1307 HIGDTVAF
+1307 
-1315 QGEEG
+1315 
-1320 EYDYGI
+1320 
-1326 IVGLNKDK
+1326 
-1334 KGTVILSDGNGVEA
+1334 
-1348 YVPLKAIR
+1348 
-1356 RTENKLT
+1356 
-1363 PNNQERPSQI
+1363 
-1373 DAEIANSTGALSQ
+1373 
-1386 EDADALLHKMT
+1386 
-1397 DEAEEFVEIELT
+1397 
-1409 PENWIGEFGENGE
+1409 
-1422 VETPIGTVKMG
+1422 
-1433 ENQYF
+1433 
-1438 KLAQKGRE
+1438 
-1446 GKLGMVKPT
+1446 
-1455 LTNPDV
+1455 
-1461 IIEQSSHAKDG
+1461 
-1472 QETERKTSYVF
+1472 RKTWLLSAF
-1483 IKSFIDKDGNRQ
+1483 EKKNSALDNTTDTGETLSGEQNDTATLQ
-1495 YYFTSVTV
+1495 NTV
-1503 QKNGREVVVS
+1503 
-1513 NQEKTKNRISK
+1513 
-1524 LLHEEKAAWIN
+1524 
-1535 SKFSSHPTTR
+1535 
-1545 IKEPVPVNDSNG
+1545 
-1557 LTSTD
+1557 
-1562 NQPALLGIN
+1562 
-1571 SSELSENKDSEI
+1571 SENKDSEI

-1735 ESSHRKTKPFS
+1735 ESSHRKTKPFA

-1768 GSETVG
+1768 ESETVG

-1827 DKEDSARKFGDAVM
+1827 DTEDAARKFGEAVM
-1841 DHTGEKLEEA
+1841 DQTGEKLEEA
-1851 RPVSMEDIVQADA
+1851 RPVSMEDL
-1864 AAVQQ
+1864 AAVEVPSEAES
-1869 TDETSQE
+1869 TQE
-1876 LGIDASMPVSYKGD
+1876 
-1890 GKPHTILMV
+1890 
-1899 TKTGEQVGAARFS
+1899 
-1912 KGRITTVVLNDL
+1912 
-1924 DNPGKMIYAKPEDIA
+1924 PE
-1939 QYVVPD
+1939 
-1945 IVPEEVN
+1945 
-1952 GYKAGDQVMYRDSA
+1952 
-1966 GLSSEII
+1966 
-1973 DHFEKY
+1973 
-1979 GDTWFPVFKKKDGG
+1979 
-1993 RVQIGVWANVSPY
+1993 
-2006 VEQVEQNLQSEGSME
+2006 
-2021 KPVNPSGNK
+2021 NPSGNK
-2030 LVTDEKYEEL
+2030 LVTDEKYAEL
-2040 RRRMLAKLNGQ
+2040 RRRMLEKLKGQ

-2069 YHIEKGAR
+2069 YHVEKGAR

-2365 EALIRAA
+2365 EALIRSA

-2380 PRIGGQSIISET
+2380 PRIGGRSIISET

-2419 EARFVQTGRYLSLQ
+2419 AARFVQTGRYLSLQ

-2491 REVLSGVSETL
+2491 REVLSGVPETL

-2536 DYGMP
+2536 DYGIP

-2550 GEPFPGSKEGPKDNK
+2550 GEPFPGPKEGPNDNK
-2565 NNKPS
+2565 NIKPS
-2570 KKKPADEG
+2570 KKKHADEG

-2642 GMAGEEPQ
+2642 GVAGEEPQ

-2665 DSGSQGQRELSDGG
+2665 DSGSQGQPELSDGG

-2754 PATDEEKETLSKFRG
+2754 QATDQEKETLSKFRG

-3042 KDAAKKTDGSS
+3042 KDAAKKTDSSS

-3087 SSMSTDEIADAM
+3087 SNMSTDEIADAM

-3312 KEMVFRIPFSEDCYE
+3312 KEMVFRIPFSEDRYE

-3378 GARWIPQEVYTQ
+3378 GARWIPQEIYTQ
-3390 FLVDSFGISN
+3390 FLVDSFGISS

-3416 FIVNVASSELGGAA
+3416 YIVNVASSELGGAA
-3430 QKWSTRRRTPKDI
+3430 QKWATRRRSAKDI

-3458 DDEGKEHL
+3458 DDEGKEYL

-3486 DWLPQNAERVKQISA
+3486 DWLPKNAERVKQVAA
-3501 LYNDK
+3501 LYNDR

-3582 KSTVAQITKE
+3582 KSTIAQITKE

-3875 KEINSEVINM
+3875 NEINAEVINM

-3960 LIFCDTGVPTNES
+3960 LIFCDTGVPTKES
-3973 KYDVYTDII
+3973 EYDVYTDII

-4017 GSVRVL
+4017 GTVRVL

-4100 GKMFA
+4100 GKMFT

-4219 EDYSDYGTRRTFD
+4219 EDYTDYGTKRTFD

-4257 GQKANIQMAEVA
+4257 GQKANIQMAEV
-4269 SPLSGVPAYEWQV
+4269 SSSMPGVPAYEWQV

-4352 SKKKELDAQYK
+4352 AKKKELDAQYK

-4391 LGGTPE
+4391 LEGTPE

-4420 EVPGRDNDYGVWRRS
+4420 EVSGRDNDYGVWRRS

-4635 KRILGIDSGDTLTRL
+4635 KRILGIESGDILTRL
-4650 EKAVDN
+4650 EKALDN

-4666 EDTSGLQSDEGF
+4666 EDTSGLKSKEGF
-4678 EHYSIRTKPAP
+4678 EHYSLR
-4689 TKTGIGY
+4689 
-4696 KVFYRGRD
+4696 
-4704 GKLYP
+4704 
-4709 PMVANPGGEDTPVG
+4709 
-4723 VWLDADAAPV
+4723 
-4733 AGQSKTGR
+4733 
-4741 PQVKAG
+4741 
-4747 GKGTQGGS
+4747 
-4755 GRLAYRPG
+4755 
-4763 WHLGE
+4763 
-4768 IPYAIQ
+4768 
-4774 FNRINPE
+4774 
-4781 TGRKEL
+4781 
-4787 FPRDFVWAEVEYA
+4787 
-4800 ADNDYQQ
+4800 
-4807 EAEAE
+4807 
-4812 GTNAS
+4812 
-4817 GNYQHSLAGLKRVP
+4817 
-4831 EDGFYRYRTN
+4831 
-4841 PNPETDPWII
+4841 
-4851 TGAMKV
+4851 
-4857 NRILTDEEVD
+4857 
-4867 ELVRAA
+4867 
-4873 GREPQQRE
+4873 
-4881 SDIVRNRIAETSDS
+4881 ETSDS
-4895 RKIAGILY
+4895 RAIAGGLY

-4917 SEEELF
+4917 SEEDLF
-4923 ERVEEELPY
+4923 ERVEAELPY

-4938 LFSMIDEYRR
+4938 MFALIDEYRR

-4969 FNNFLSALKSYSEAP
+4969 FNNFLSALKSYSEDT
-4984 QIRNRVAGVEGFIS
+4984 QVRNRIAGVEGFIS

-5007 KQEKATPEQWLKM
+5007 
-5020 IEKNGGLKA
+5020 
-5029 GEDKWLGLSDWLKAS
+5029 
-5044 DKKSITKQEVLDF
+5044 
-5057 INENKIR
+5057 
-5064 IEETR
+5064 
-5069 YAENPQVNDEV
+5069 
-5080 AQIAYRINDRY
+5080 
-5091 DELASEDL
+5091 
-5099 DMDEIYDTLLREFP
+5099 
-5113 EMEEMEKDG
+5113 
-5122 RLVVDEDAI
+5122 
-5131 GNPMYRPGNPDIKE
+5131 
-5145 SYRTRLNYTTNGLK
+5145 
-5159 NKREIALTV
+5159 
-5168 PTIEKWNESDTTHF
+5168 
-5182 GDAGEGRAVA
+5182 
-5192 WVRFG
+5192 
-5197 DAEDA
+5197 
-5202 ERGRVLFIDEIQS
+5202 
-5215 KRHQEG
+5215 
-5221 REKGY
+5221 
-5226 QRSLTEVEQTE
+5226 
-5237 IDQANKQYHEALQ
+5237 
-5250 AYHEADQRLLDA
+5250 
-5262 LQPYKDQVFEG
+5262 
-5273 RISGQQ
+5273 
-5279 YSDAIN
+5279 
-5285 TDPEIG
+5285 
-5291 RLNRERNDARDL
+5291 
-5303 ADKYRDRRDAV
+5303 
-5314 ERRLARTGVP
+5314 
-5324 PAPFEKNWHE
+5324 
-5334 LAMKR
+5334 
-5339 MLRLAAEEG
+5339 
-5348 YDYVAW
+5348 
-5354 TTGEQQAERYNIGNY
+5354 
-5369 VSSIDRTESDEGTRD
+5369 
-5384 FGFYFGDSEDSTW
+5384 
-5397 VQTNDDGIIID
+5397 
-5408 GEQRTVGE
+5408 
-5416 LKGKPLSALVGKE
+5416 
-5429 VAVKMMQ
+5429 
-5436 MKVDDVIED
+5436 
-5445 VNTIVGGEGMK
+5445 
-5456 GFYDDILPRF
+5456 
-5466 MNKYGKQWG
+5466 
-5475 VKVSDE
+5475 
-5481 TVRLSNN
+5481 
-5488 TNILTHM
+5488 
-5495 VPVTQEMKDSVMEG
+5495 TQEMKESVMEW

-5515 GKTQSPVQYSESLS
+5515 GNTQSPVQYSESNT
-5529 GKREAV
+5529 GKRDAV

-5565 INGRMQV
+5565 INGRMQI

-5645 AEQAEIMD
+5645 AEQAEVMD
-5653 FENEDYSR
+5653 FENGDYSR
-5661 SFWDIVRDALRKVLS
+5661 SFWDMVRDALRKVLS

-5738 VALEDELDAAT
+5738 MAQEDEMDAAS

-5884 EKDQRIAKEDARL
+5884 EKDHRIAKEDDRL
-5897 EKHLKAIE
+5897 EKHLKSIE

-5922 LTSFYSEFDKV
+5922 LTSFYSEFDEV

-6053 RGNFEKPLIRAACR
+6053 RGNFERLLIRATGR

-6095 LSLYYFVSNRPNNL
+6095 LSLYYFVSNRPNDL

-6184 KGQKM
+6184 KGQKT

-6227 FFVRAFNA
+6227 FFVRAFKA

-6340 KDRNVVARFNDFF
+6340 KDRNVVARFNDVF

-6408 EAAKLTWR
+6408 EAAKLTLK
-6416 NGKPLSKPW
+6416 NGKMLRDTTLGDLIPKLKNQNVGKTPIGMPL
-6425 QLVASMFSSIS
+6425 QLLASMFSSIS

-6474 LAVGMINAILH
+6474 LAVGMINAVLH

-6507 LGGKRAYLKWALPQ
+6507 LGGKGAYFKWALPQ

-6574 MPIIDIVRNKDYKG
+6574 MPVIDIVRNKDYKG

-6606 PKWRDPLANTDGLYV
+6606 PKWRDPLANTGGLYV

-6661 TVEKMRQ
+6661 TVEKMLQ

-6712 AKDTKRQIR
+6712 AKDTKRKIR
-6721 EARKNGDSDKLDELY
+6721 EARKNGDADKLDDLY
-6736 DSDDFEIMNICESYD
+6736 ESDDFEIMNICESYD
-6751 SLLKWYS
+6751 GLLKWYS

-6791 GK
+6791 GKQ

>member
-1 MTESINPPKNYQVV
+1 M
-15 LPDTGESEIW
+15 PDKKFYVQIPGTTQGMSVSAE
-25 DEAKYNRN
+25 DFEAKK
-33 RDALFNDHK
+33 DKLFNTYKD
-42 NAMVLEVAPLT
+42 AVAVEMQDYT
-53 NGGEIDGN
+53 NGEDVGD
-61 GSYLVN
+61 SDFVVT
-67 IPGEAEIWDGE
+67 IPGTTEPMQINAADFAKKKD
-78 KLARNREQL
+78 KLFEQYPDA
-87 MKDHPEVKI
+87 KVT
-96 QNARYVNYWGDKLQE
+96 RVRGVNYWGNKLQE
-111 GEDRIKALEEELKG
+111 GEERIRSLEEELKG

-133 EDPRAI
+133 EDPRVI
-139 QGGSIVG
+139 QGGSIPG
-146 MQKLMV
+146 MQKLML

-158 APNRERRG
+158 APNRARRG
-166 QIKREIEQIK
+166 EIKQEIEQIK
-176 RDREDNPAWQQYWEQ
+176 RDREENPAWQQYWEQ

-201 RIGQMQERHEA
+201 RIGQLQKRHTD
-212 IMKEHSLDSALAAG
+212 IMNEHSLDSALAAG

-307 LIKNHPD
+307 LIKNHTD

-366 IAVGGI
+366 IAFGGI
-372 GDAAA
+372 GDAAS
-377 EAVARGLV
+377 EAVAGGLV
-385 KQAGRKAVPKLAAES
+385 KLAGRRAVPKLAAES

-505 WTGSALRTL
+505 WTGSALRTM
-514 TGVDKEALKDFR
+514 TGVDKDALKDFW
-526 QMDQILVTA
+526 QVDQILVTA

-548 SAAQFHTASKAM
+548 SAAQFHTASKSM

-700 DKEGKPNFISKESL
+700 DRQGKPGFISKESL
-714 ATGVENGTLTDSGEQ
+714 ATGVEDGTLTDSGEQ
-729 YLFDYIDKQNLAVKQ
+729 YLFDYLDKQNRAVKQ
-744 EEEQVRMVDEKKA
+744 QEEQVRMVDEKKA

-780 TFRGIVGGRYVIQ
+780 IFRGIVGGRYVIQ

-914 VDPEV
+914 VEPEV

-954 NDIEAWVRY
+954 RDIEAWVRY

-1047 ADEQQPETQ
+1047 ADDQQPEAK
-1056 ETAAPSMRDFRGN
+1056 EPAAAPSVRDFRGN

-1089 EAWMEWNNSQMN
+1089 EAWMEWNNAQMN

-1189 FKGSID
+1189 SKGSID

-1205 SDADLQGFVGGFVK
+1205 SDADLEGFVGGFVK

-1232 KTADDTHLTDSI
+1232 KANDDTHLTDSI

-1286 EAIAAGQEKEDEVL
+1286 EAIAAGATEETDENSIIAVLRAIAQKGKEYARSIFGQRFFDVVETPSFLKDLGLTGQRFTISYGVIARHVGKDSSHDLTEEEWNQLPEAIQHPFAVSEYYPEGIESGKQRGYRIYTTIKKGNGYIVVGVDVKSMGRDMEINSISTVFSKDTRAGEKERFIY
-1300 KVTLGRF
+1300 KV
-1307 HIGDTVAF
+1307 
-1315 QGEEG
+1315 Q
-1320 EYDYGI
+1320 
-1326 IVGLNKDK
+1326 N
-1334 KGTVILSDGNGVEA
+1334 
-1348 YVPLKAIR
+1348 
-1356 RTENKLT
+1356 
-1363 PNNQERPSQI
+1363 
-1373 DAEIANSTGALSQ
+1373 
-1386 EDADALLHKMT
+1386 
-1397 DEAEEFVEIELT
+1397 LT
-1409 PENWIGEFGENGE
+1409 PEQEALLNEPNSQTYLPEQEQVSE
-1422 VETPIGTVKMG
+1422 VESVPTIGNGSSTKAVEVNRG
-1433 ENQYF
+1433 NT
-1438 KLAQKGRE
+1438 E
-1446 GKLGMVKPT
+1446 GATTTSG
-1455 LTNPDV
+1455 D
-1461 IIEQSSHAKDG
+1461 SS
-1472 QETERKTSYVF
+1472 
-1483 IKSFIDKDGNRQ
+1483 
-1495 YYFTSVTV
+1495 
-1503 QKNGREVVVS
+1503 
-1513 NQEKTKNRISK
+1513 
-1524 LLHEEKAAWIN
+1524 
-1535 SKFSSHPTTR
+1535 TT
-1545 IKEPVPVNDSNG
+1545 
-1557 LTSTD
+1557 
-1562 NQPALLGIN
+1562 
-1571 SSELSENKDSEI
+1571 SENKDSEI
-1583 SETQAK
+1583 SETQAN

-2069 YHIEKGAR
+2069 YHVEKGAR

-2380 PRIGGQSIISET
+2380 PRIGGRSIISET

-2419 EARFVQTGRYLSLQ
+2419 AARFVQTGRYLSLQ

-2491 REVLSGVSETL
+2491 REVLSGVPETL

-2536 DYGMP
+2536 DYGIP

-2550 GEPFPGSKEGPKDNK
+2550 GEPFPGPKEGPKDNK
-2565 NNKPS
+2565 NIKPS
-2570 KKKPADEG
+2570 KKMHADEG

-2642 GMAGEEPQ
+2642 GVAGEEPQ

-2665 DSGSQGQRELSDGG
+2665 DSGSQGQPELSDGG
-2679 SGVQGGDATDGRK
+2679 PGVQGRDSEDGRK

-2897 EEAGTAMDAF
+2897 EDAGTAMDAF

-2978 HIADQAEILGI
+2978 HIADQAEVLGI

-3087 SSMSTDEIADAM
+3087 SNMSTDEIADAM

-3312 KEMVFRIPFSEDCYE
+3312 KEMVFRIPFSEDRYE

-3348 EMDKSFQ
+3348 ETDRSFQ
-3355 HNVDELEA
+3355 RNVDELEA

-3378 GARWIPQEVYTQ
+3378 GARWIPQEIYTQ
-3390 FLVDSFGISN
+3390 FLVDSFGISS

-3416 FIVNVASSELGGAA
+3416 YIVNVASSELGGAA
-3430 QKWSTRRRTPKDI
+3430 QKWATRRRNAKDI

-3458 DDEGKEHL
+3458 DDEGKEYL

-3486 DWLPQNAERVKQISA
+3486 DWLPKNAERVKQVAA

-3875 KEINSEVINM
+3875 KEINAEVINM

-3960 LIFCDTGVPTNES
+3960 LIFCDTGVPTKES

-4017 GSVRVL
+4017 GTVRVL

-4100 GKMFA
+4100 GKMFT

-4162 RTFESEWHQ
+4162 RTFESEWNQ
-4171 RKSQYDSLQ
+4171 RKSQYDSLL
-4180 SYLYTQES
+4180 SYLYTQEN

-4352 SKKKELDAQYK
+4352 AKKKELDAQYK

-4391 LGGTPE
+4391 LEGTPE

-4576 LHDNLDTSGM
+4576 LHDNLDTSRM

-4635 KRILGIDSGDTLTRL
+4635 KRILGIESGDTLTRL
-4650 EKAVDN
+4650 EKALDN

-4666 EDTSGLQSDEGF
+4666 EDTSGLQTNEGF
-4678 EHYSIRTKPAP
+4678 EHYS
-4689 TKTGIGY
+4689 
-4696 KVFYRGRD
+4696 
-4704 GKLYP
+4704 
-4709 PMVANPGGEDTPVG
+4709 
-4723 VWLDADAAPV
+4723 
-4733 AGQSKTGR
+4733 
-4741 PQVKAG
+4741 
-4747 GKGTQGGS
+4747 
-4755 GRLAYRPG
+4755 
-4763 WHLGE
+4763 
-4768 IPYAIQ
+4768 
-4774 FNRINPE
+4774 
-4781 TGRKEL
+4781 
-4787 FPRDFVWAEVEYA
+4787 
-4800 ADNDYQQ
+4800 
-4807 EAEAE
+4807 
-4812 GTNAS
+4812 
-4817 GNYQHSLAGLKRVP
+4817 
-4831 EDGFYRYRTN
+4831 
-4841 PNPETDPWII
+4841 
-4851 TGAMKV
+4851 
-4857 NRILTDEEVD
+4857 
-4867 ELVRAA
+4867 VR
-4873 GREPQQRE
+4873 
-4881 SDIVRNRIAETSDS
+4881 ETSDS
-4895 RKIAGILY
+4895 RAIAGSLY

-4911 EDKPWM
+4911 EDMPWM
-4917 SEEELF
+4917 SEEDLF
-4923 ERVEEELPY
+4923 ERVESELPY
-4932 DQETKP
+4932 DRETKP
-4938 LFSMIDEYRR
+4938 LFALIDEYRR
-4948 LSDEDFDE
+4948 LSDEDFEE

-4963 GEMSDL
+4963 GDMSDL
-4969 FNNFLSALKSYSEAP
+4969 FSNFLSALKSYSEEP
-4984 QIRNRVAGVEGFIS
+4984 QVRNRFAGVEGFIS

-5057 INENKIR
+5057 IDQNKIR

-5113 EMEEMEKDG
+5113 EMEKMEEDG
-5122 RLVVDEDAI
+5122 RLILDEDAI
-5131 GNPMYRPGNPDIKE
+5131 GTPMYRPGNPAIKE
-5145 SYRTRLNYTTNGLK
+5145 SNKTRLYYTTNGLS
-5159 NKREIALTV
+5159 NKKEIALTV
-5168 PTIEKWNESDTTHF
+5168 PSIESWNENDNVHF
-5182 GDAGEGRAVA
+5182 GDAGQGRAVA
-5192 WVRFG
+5192 WVRYG
-5197 DAEDA
+5197 DARTED
-5202 ERGRVLFIDEIQS
+5202 GGKVLFIDEIQS

-5226 QRSLTEVEQTE
+5226 SPVNLSEYQRAIDYAFNQRTEYFNSLREKYSIKDAPVYDLMTKFEKKATREEFVE
-5237 IDQANKQYHEALQ
+5237 AA
-5250 AYHEADQRLLDA
+5250 
-5262 LQPYKDQVFEG
+5262 
-5273 RISGQQ
+5273 
-5279 YSDAIN
+5279 
-5285 TDPEIG
+5285 
-5291 RLNRERNDARDL
+5291 RLNQACVAAMDAFNKASD
-5303 ADKYRDRRDAV
+5303 
-5314 ERRLARTGVP
+5314 TGIP
-5324 PAPFEKNWHE
+5324 AAPFEKNWHE

-5354 TTGEQQAERYNIGNY
+5354 TTGEQQAERYNLSNAISNVYIKKSPAASDLYFVKTFTNSGDIITDA
-5369 VSSIDRTESDEGTRD
+5369 SGDMTIDR
-5384 FGFYFGDSEDSTW
+5384 
-5397 VQTNDDGIIID
+5397 
-5408 GEQRTVGE
+5408 VGE
-5416 LKGKPLSALVGKE
+5416 VFGKDLGARLIKE
-5429 VAVKMMQ
+5429 ADDKNGEEAVING
-5436 MKVDDVIED
+5436 DGLRI
-5445 VNTIVGGEGMK
+5445 GGEGMK

-5466 MNKYGKQWG
+5466 VNKYAKKWG
-5475 VKVSDE
+5475 VKVRDEVLFLSDGAMLE
-5481 TVRLSNN
+5481 TH
-5488 TNILTHM
+5488 T
-5495 VPVTQEMKDSVMEG
+5495 VPVTTEMKESVMEG

-5515 GKTQSPVQYSESLS
+5515 GNTQSPVQYSESIS

-5645 AEQAEIMD
+5645 AEQAEVMD
-5653 FENEDYSR
+5653 FENGDYSR
-5661 SFWDIVRDALRKVLS
+5661 SFWDVVRDALRKVLS
-5676 KIGIDVS
+5676 KIGIDVF

-5738 VALEDELDAAT
+5738 VAQEDELDAAT

-5804 KALATMQK
+5804 KALATMQQ

-5884 EKDQRIAKEDARL
+5884 EKDQRIAKEDDRL

-5922 LTSFYSEFDKV
+5922 LTSFYSEFDEV

-6053 RGNFEKPLIRAACR
+6053 RGNFEKPLIRAAGR

-6095 LSLYYFVSNRPNNL
+6095 LSLYYFVSNRPNDL

-6138 SEDLSSEEAKK
+6138 SEDLGSEEAKK
-6149 AFDDWEEG
+6149 AFDDWEDG

-6184 KGQKM
+6184 KGQKT

-6340 KDRNVVARFNDFF
+6340 KDRNVVARFNDVF

-6468 VWSAGY
+6468 VWTAGY
-6474 LAVGMINAILH
+6474 LAVGMINAVLH

-6507 LGGKRAYLKWALPQ
+6507 LGGKGAYLKWALPQ

-6546 AVELLDA
+6546 AVELLDV

-6574 MPIIDIVRNKDYKG
+6574 MPVIDIVRNKDYKG

-6606 PKWRDPLANTDGLYV
+6606 PKWRDPLANTGGLYV

-6661 TVEKMRQ
+6661 TVEKMLQ

-6712 AKDTKRQIR
+6712 AKDTKRKIR
-6721 EARKNGDSDKLDELY
+6721 EARKNGDADKLDDLY
-6736 DSDDFEIMNICESYD
+6736 ESDDFEIMNICESYD
-6751 SLLKWYS
+6751 GLLKWYS

-6791 GK
+6791 GKQ

>member
-1 MTESINPPKNYQVV
+1 MPDKKFYVQIPGTTQGMSVSTE
-15 LPDTGESEIW
+15 DF
-25 DEAKYNRN
+25 EAKK
-33 RDALFNDHK
+33 DKLFNTYKD
-42 NAMVLEVAPLT
+42 AVAVEMQDYT
-53 NGGEIDGN
+53 NGEDVGD
-61 GSYLVN
+61 SDFVVT
-67 IPGEAEIWDGE
+67 IPGTTEPMQINAADFAKKKD
-78 KLARNREQL
+78 KLFEQYPDA
-87 MKDHPEVKI
+87 KVT
-96 QNARYVNYWGDKLQE
+96 RVRGVNYWGDKLQE

-139 QGGSIVG
+139 QRGSIVG

-243 MIDAPSKYA
+243 MINAPSKYA
-252 DDNQGAL
+252 EDNQGAL

-272 AVSLVDLAH
+272 ALSLVDFAQ
-281 KLHEIPFLETVKKIQ
+281 KLQEIPFLETVKKIQ

-366 IAVGGI
+366 IAFGGI
-372 GDAAA
+372 GDAAS
-377 EAVARGLV
+377 EAVAGGLV
-385 KQAGRKAVPKLAAES
+385 KLAGRRAVPKLAAES

-548 SAAQFHTASKAM
+548 SAAQFHTASKSM

-700 DKEGKPNFISKESL
+700 DKQGKPGFISKESL
-714 ATGVENGTLTDSGEQ
+714 ATGVEDGTLTDSGEQ
-729 YLFDYIDKQNLAVKQ
+729 YLFDYLDKQNRAVKQ
-744 EEEQVRMVDEKKA
+744 QEEQTRMADETKA
-757 AHEEVMRRAL
+757 AHEEVVRRAL

-780 TFRGIVGGRYVIQ
+780 IFRGIVGGRYVIQ

-814 TVPETDAEIEAKDD
+814 TVPETDAEIEAKED

-914 VDPEV
+914 VEPEV

-1047 ADEQQPETQ
+1047 ADDQQPEAK
-1056 ETAAPSMRDFRGN
+1056 EPAAAPSVRDFRGN

-1089 EAWMEWNNSQMN
+1089 EAWMEWNNAQMN

-1121 IARLQKEYNGEKDFK
+1121 ISRLQKEYNGEKDFK

-1205 SDADLQGFVGGFVK
+1205 SDAELQGFVGGFVK

-1232 KTADDTHLTDSI
+1232 KANDDTHLTDSI

-1286 EAIAAGQEKEDEVL
+1286 EAIAAEKERNKPSFLDV
-1300 KVTLGRF
+1300 VRTLYEKGK
-1307 HIGDTVAF
+1307 TVASSLF
-1315 QGEEG
+1315 QRSYFDVAETPDFLKEKGLTG
-1320 EYDYGI
+1320 DKFTIKYGTI
-1326 IVGLNKDK
+1326 ARHVGKDEDHDL
-1334 KGTVILSDGNGVEA
+1334 TEQVWEA
-1348 YVPLKAIR
+1348 LP
-1356 RTENKLT
+1356 
-1363 PNNQERPSQI
+1363 
-1373 DAEIANSTGALSQ
+1373 
-1386 EDADALLHKMT
+1386 DALQHPFAVTKYGDDGFRIYT
-1397 DEAEEFVEIELT
+1397 EIQVGDGFVVVGAEVKNAGRNVEVNSIS
-1409 PENWIGEFGENGE
+1409 
-1422 VETPIGTVKMG
+1422 TV
-1433 ENQYF
+1433 F
-1438 KLAQKGRE
+1438 
-1446 GKLGMVKPT
+1446 
-1455 LTNPDV
+1455 
-1461 IIEQSSHAKDG
+1461 AKDG
-1472 QETERKTSYVF
+1472 KITNKEDIIYESETITPQQKSLLER
-1483 IKSFIDKDGNRQ
+1483 
-1495 YYFTSVTV
+1495 
-1503 QKNGREVVVS
+1503 
-1513 NQEKTKNRISK
+1513 
-1524 LLHEEKAAWIN
+1524 
-1535 SKFSSHPTTR
+1535 P
-1545 IKEPVPVNDSNG
+1545 
-1557 LTSTD
+1557 
-1562 NQPALLGIN
+1562 N
-1571 SSELSENKDSEI
+1571 SSQYPTAEANELEETPASSIDIETGPEGKQNGTTTLQDSLSENKDSEI

-1735 ESSHRKTKPFS
+1735 ESSHRKTKPFA

-1781 HKKNGNYIYA
+1781 HKKNGNYIYV

-1827 DKEDSARKFGDAVM
+1827 DKEDSARNFGDAVM

-2069 YHIEKGAR
+2069 YHVEKGAR

-2255 AEIGAL
+2255 AEIGAI

-2380 PRIGGQSIISET
+2380 PRIGGRSIISET

-2419 EARFVQTGRYLSLQ
+2419 AARFVQTGRYLSLQ

-2491 REVLSGVSETL
+2491 REVLSGVPETL

-2550 GEPFPGSKEGPKDNK
+2550 GEPFPGPKEGPKDNK
-2565 NNKPS
+2565 NIKPS
-2570 KKKPADEG
+2570 KKKHADEG

-2642 GMAGEEPQ
+2642 GVAGEEPQ

-2658 RGSESVV
+2658 RGPESVV
-2665 DSGSQGQRELSDGG
+2665 DSGSQGQPELSDGG

-2704 KGVSKPAKKFTRN
+2704 KVVSKPAKKFTRN

-2978 HIADQAEILGI
+2978 HIADQAEVLGI

-3312 KEMVFRIPFSEDCYE
+3312 KEMVFRIPFSEDRYE

-3378 GARWIPQEVYTQ
+3378 GARWIPQEIYTQ
-3390 FLVDSFGISN
+3390 FLVDSFGISS

-3416 FIVNVASSELGGAA
+3416 YIVNVASSELGGAA
-3430 QKWSTRRRTPKDI
+3430 QKWETRRRTPKDI

-3458 DDEGKEHL
+3458 DDEGKEYL

-3479 ELRESFE
+3479 ELRDSFE
-3486 DWLPQNAERVKQISA
+3486 DWLPKNAERVKQVAA

-3521 TPGLMGMELRPHQK
+3521 TPGLMDMELRPHQK

-3862 RMHIV
+3862 RIHIV

-3875 KEINSEVINM
+3875 KEINAEVINM

-3960 LIFCDTGVPTNES
+3960 LIFCDTGVPTKES

-3982 GRLVNDY
+3982 ERLVNDY

-4017 GSVRVL
+4017 GTVRVL

-4171 RKSQYDSLQ
+4171 RKSQYDSLL

-4391 LGGTPE
+4391 LEGTPE

-4420 EVPGRDNDYGVWRRS
+4420 EVSGRDNDYGVWRRS

-4635 KRILGIDSGDTLTRL
+4635 KRILGIESGDTLTRL
-4650 EKAVDN
+4650 EKALDN

-4666 EDTSGLQSDEGF
+4666 EDTSGLQTNEGF

-4895 RKIAGILY
+4895 RAIAGSLY

-4917 SEEELF
+4917 SEEDLF
-4923 ERVEEELPY
+4923 ERVEAELPY
-4932 DQETKP
+4932 DRETKP
-4938 LFSMIDEYRR
+4938 LFALIDEYRR

-4969 FNNFLSALKSYSEAP
+4969 FNNFLSALKSYSEDT
-4984 QIRNRVAGVEGFIS
+4984 QVRNRIAGVEGLIS

-5007 KQEKATPEQWLKM
+5007 
-5020 IEKNGGLKA
+5020 
-5029 GEDKWLGLSDWLKAS
+5029 
-5044 DKKSITKQEVLDF
+5044 
-5057 INENKIR
+5057 
-5064 IEETR
+5064 
-5069 YAENPQVNDEV
+5069 
-5080 AQIAYRINDRY
+5080 
-5091 DELASEDL
+5091 
-5099 DMDEIYDTLLREFP
+5099 
-5113 EMEEMEKDG
+5113 
-5122 RLVVDEDAI
+5122 
-5131 GNPMYRPGNPDIKE
+5131 
-5145 SYRTRLNYTTNGLK
+5145 
-5159 NKREIALTV
+5159 
-5168 PTIEKWNESDTTHF
+5168 
-5182 GDAGEGRAVA
+5182 
-5192 WVRFG
+5192 
-5197 DAEDA
+5197 
-5202 ERGRVLFIDEIQS
+5202 
-5215 KRHQEG
+5215 
-5221 REKGY
+5221 
-5226 QRSLTEVEQTE
+5226 
-5237 IDQANKQYHEALQ
+5237 
-5250 AYHEADQRLLDA
+5250 
-5262 LQPYKDQVFEG
+5262 
-5273 RISGQQ
+5273 
-5279 YSDAIN
+5279 
-5285 TDPEIG
+5285 
-5291 RLNRERNDARDL
+5291 
-5303 ADKYRDRRDAV
+5303 
-5314 ERRLARTGVP
+5314 
-5324 PAPFEKNWHE
+5324 
-5334 LAMKR
+5334 
-5339 MLRLAAEEG
+5339 
-5348 YDYVAW
+5348 
-5354 TTGEQQAERYNIGNY
+5354 
-5369 VSSIDRTESDEGTRD
+5369 
-5384 FGFYFGDSEDSTW
+5384 
-5397 VQTNDDGIIID
+5397 
-5408 GEQRTVGE
+5408 
-5416 LKGKPLSALVGKE
+5416 
-5429 VAVKMMQ
+5429 
-5436 MKVDDVIED
+5436 
-5445 VNTIVGGEGMK
+5445 
-5456 GFYDDILPRF
+5456 
-5466 MNKYGKQWG
+5466 
-5475 VKVSDE
+5475 
-5481 TVRLSNN
+5481 
-5488 TNILTHM
+5488 
-5495 VPVTQEMKDSVMEG
+5495 TQEMKESVMEG

-5515 GKTQSPVQYSESLS
+5515 GNTQSPVQYSESIS
-5529 GKREAV
+5529 GKRDAV
-5535 NRVAELCGVEIEFKP
+5535 KRVAELCGVEIEFKP

-5618 EQARKQIADAAVN
+5618 EQVRKQIADAAVN

-5645 AEQAEIMD
+5645 AEQAEVMD
-5653 FENEDYSR
+5653 FENWDYSR
-5661 SFWDIVRDALRKVLS
+5661 SFWDVVRDALRKVLS

-5738 VALEDELDAAT
+5738 MAQEDEMDAAS

-5871 VNEIKATKDLSKD
+5871 VNEIKASKDLSKD
-5884 EKDQRIAKEDARL
+5884 EKDQRIAKEDDRL
-5897 EKHLKAIE
+5897 EKHLKSIE

-5922 LTSFYSEFDKV
+5922 LTSFYSEFDEV

-6053 RGNFEKPLIRAACR
+6053 RGNFERPLIRATGR

-6095 LSLYYFVSNRPNNL
+6095 LSLYYFVSNRPNDL

-6138 SEDLSSEEAKK
+6138 SEDLGSEEAKK
-6149 AFDDWEEG
+6149 AFEDWEEG

-6189 EHVVKFKVG
+6189 EHVVKFNVG

-6284 SGKTIFKMKKAF
+6284 SGKTIYKMKKAF

-6340 KDRNVVARFNDFF
+6340 KDRNVVARFNDVF

-6474 LAVGMINAILH
+6474 LAVGMINAVLH

-6507 LGGKRAYLKWALPQ
+6507 LGGKGAYLKWALPQ

-6606 PKWRDPLANTDGLYV
+6606 PKWRDPLANTGGLYV

-6661 TVEKMRQ
+6661 TVEKMLQ

-6712 AKDTKRQIR
+6712 AKDTKRKIR
-6721 EARKNGDSDKLDELY
+6721 EARKNGDADKLDDLY
-6736 DSDDFEIMNICESYD
+6736 ESDDFEIMNICESYD
-6751 SLLKWYS
+6751 GLLKWYS